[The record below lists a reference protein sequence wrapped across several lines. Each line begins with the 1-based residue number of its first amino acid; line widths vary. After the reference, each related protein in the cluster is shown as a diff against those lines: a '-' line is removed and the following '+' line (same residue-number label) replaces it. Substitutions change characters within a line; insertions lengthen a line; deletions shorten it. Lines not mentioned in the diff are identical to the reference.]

1 MEMHVEVAMVTLVL
15 CIDRDDDLGRKTGRV
30 SPIISRS
37 ANLEAAVALG
47 LADPG
52 ESDTN
57 TMFKA
62 IRTYDKLRNEGH
74 DVEVATLC
82 GDIRVGD
89 RSDMKIAKQLDH
101 VIQTTGADSA
111 VLVTDGSEDAYI
123 TPIIA
128 SRLKINAT
136 HRVYIKQAPNIE
148 STYYTIRAMLDD
160 PKIQASLF
168 PIVLVLAALALISLY
183 QESLIIG
190 TILLIPSLYF
200 LIRYFKLEETL
211 VTFTGDAF
219 TGMAS
224 KVTIVTGII
233 ALGIIVYGL
242 VYGLDAANA
251 IQEENEESGTDN
263 GPLEPLLV
271 FVSSEGILLP
281 LLVGMWILEFGR
293 VIRDYLKEHRFK
305 VSFVV
310 FTFMLAAV
318 GLIVSGVVDLLHK
331 VFVDESE
338 IELADIFTN
347 FMMGI
352 MAALLG
358 AALLNYVRNQAD
370 ENDDQVPVADW
381 QE

>member
-1 MEMHVEVAMVTLVL
+1 MVTLVL

-89 RSDMKIAKQLDH
+89 RSDMKIAKQLDN
-101 VIQTTGADSA
+101 VIKITGADSA
-111 VLVTDGSEDAYI
+111 VMVTDGSEDAYI
-123 TPIIA
+123 TPIVA

-148 STYYTIRAMLDD
+148 STYYIIRAMLDD

-168 PIVLVLAALALISLY
+168 PVVLVMAALSLISLY
-183 QESLIIG
+183 QESLIVG

-200 LIRYFKLEETL
+200 MIRYFKLEETL
-211 VTFTGDAF
+211 ITFTGDAF

-224 KVTIVTGII
+224 KVTIVTGIL
-233 ALGIIVYGL
+233 ALGIIFFGL

-251 IQEENEESGTDN
+251 IQEKNEDAGRN
-263 GPLEPLLV
+263 QGPLEPILV

-281 LLVGMWILEFGR
+281 LLVGVWILEFGR
-293 VIRDYLKEHRFK
+293 VIRDYLSKNKFK
-305 VSFVV
+305 VSFIV
-310 FTFMLAAV
+310 FTFILAAV
-318 GLIVSGVVDLLHK
+318 GLFTSGVVDILHYILISDSN
-331 VFVDESE
+331 V
-338 IELADIFTN
+338 ELATIFTN
-347 FMMGI
+347 LMLGI
-352 MAALLG
+352 MSTLVG
-358 AALLNYVRNQAD
+358 AGLLNYMRNQNL
-370 ENDDQVPVADW
+370 ETDDRALLSDW